1 MLKLPTVTTCTL
13 VNSQRCFGQAYCIH
27 LLL

>member
-1 MLKLPTVTTCTL
+1 MLKLPTVKPSTL
-13 VNSQRCFGQAYCIH
+13 VDSQRCFGQAYCIH